1 MQNRQAIVI
10 TGPVGSGKTT
20 VMAAITEI
28 MQEQNQSCAGIDM
41 DHLRWFFPKQPGD
54 PFGGD
59 VGRKN
64 LAFLA
69 ANYRSIGI
77 PVLAIAD
84 LVEKQEDRL
93 KLEESLPDF
102 QVHLIRLSVPMHLIK
117 KRLRERESMDR
128 LPWYLH
134 RAPELEQIMDARDV
148 GDIVID
154 VGERTPR
161 EVAAEIARRFGL
173 LA

>member
-69 ANYRSIGI
+69 ADYRSIGI

-84 LVEKQEDRL
+84 HFAHGFRIRRHDIAPSRHRL
-93 KLEESLPDF
+93 GQRP
-102 QVHLIRLSVPMHLIK
+102 
-117 KRLRERESMDR
+117 
-128 LPWYLH
+128 
-134 RAPELEQIMDARDV
+134 
-148 GDIVID
+148 
-154 VGERTPR
+154 
-161 EVAAEIARRFGL
+161 
-173 LA
+173 

>member
-20 VMAAITEI
+20 VMATLTEI
-28 MQEQNQSCAGIDM
+28 MEEQNTSCAGIDM
-41 DHLRWFFPKQPGD
+41 DHFRWFFPKQPGD

-69 ANYRSIGI
+69 ANYRSVGI

-84 LVEKQEDRL
+84 LVEKEEDRQ
-93 KLEESLPDF
+93 KLAEALPDF
-102 QVHLIRLSVPMHLIK
+102 EVTLIRLSVPMHLIE

-128 LPWYLH
+128 LPWYLE
-134 RAPELEQIMDARDV
+134 RAPELEHIMAARDV

-161 EVAAEIARRFGL
+161 EVAAEIARRLGML
-173 LA
+173 S